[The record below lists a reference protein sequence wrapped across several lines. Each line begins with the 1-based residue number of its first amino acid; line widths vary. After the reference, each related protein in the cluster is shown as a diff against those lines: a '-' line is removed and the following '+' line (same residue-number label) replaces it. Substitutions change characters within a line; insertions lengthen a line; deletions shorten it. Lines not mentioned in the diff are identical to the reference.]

1 MKVEIN
7 KRKVRRSTN
16 MLKFNNTYLSSH
28 WVKIK
33 NYLETNENGNTANQI
48 LWDAAKEVLKGK
60 FTAVNAYINKLDTS
74 QII

>member
-1 MKVEIN
+1 METKQHTLGEPMGQRNQREI
-7 KRKVRRSTN
+7 KE
-16 MLKFNNTYLSSH
+16 
-28 WVKIK
+28 
-33 NYLETNENGNTANQI
+33 YLETNENGNTANQI